1 MNKGNAWASLE
12 LGEICKLR
20 GGSAFK
26 PALQGR
32 KVGEFPFI
40 KVSDFNS
47 PGNEARI
54 NGAKNWVDVADR
66 STIQGQPFPAG
77 ATVFAKIGEALKHNR
92 KRVLTRPTYI
102 DNNLMGAVAKSEII
116 HPEFLFQLFRT
127 IDIAA
132 SDVGTAVPYVKAS
145 TLEKIPVAV
154 PPLEAQRQ
162 IASIL
167 GAYDALIEVNRRR
180 IEVLEEMTRGL
191 FEEWFVRFRFPGHEA
206 VPIVNTPDGPL
217 PEGWRNDTLGDVA
230 TINAAS
236 LRPANAPSEIGY
248 IDISSVS
255 PGRIDIINHMS
266 FAEAPGRARRIVTDG
281 SVLWS
286 NVRPNRRSFAVVLD
300 PTPEIVAS
308 TGFTVLDARETSFAY
323 LYHWVTTD
331 NFVGYLVGNA
341 QGAAYPAVTAA
352 TFERAAILLPPADL
366 VKRFT
371 DFAEPMLRLA
381 DRLRKTNG
389 SLAASRDLLLP
400 RLISGQ
406 LSIAQAERQLEETA

>member
-1 MNKGNAWASLE
+1 M
-12 LGEICKLR
+12 
-20 GGSAFK
+20 
-26 PALQGR
+26 
-32 KVGEFPFI
+32 
-40 KVSDFNS
+40 
-47 PGNEARI
+47 
-54 NGAKNWVDVADR
+54 
-66 STIQGQPFPAG
+66 
-77 ATVFAKIGEALKHNR
+77 
-92 KRVLTRPTYI
+92 
-102 DNNLMGAVAKSEII
+102 
-116 HPEFLFQLFRT
+116 
-127 IDIAA
+127 
-132 SDVGTAVPYVKAS
+132 
-145 TLEKIPVAV
+145 
-154 PPLEAQRQ
+154 PPLETQRR

-167 GAYDALIEVNRRR
+167 GAYDDLIEVNRRR
-180 IEVLEEMTRGL
+180 IAVLEEMARGL

-206 VPIVNTPDGPL
+206 VSIIDTPDGPL
-217 PEGWRNDTLGDVA
+217 PEGWRRDTLANVA
-230 TINAAS
+230 AINAAS

-255 PGRIDIINHMS
+255 PGRIDTINHMP
-266 FAEAPGRARRIVTDG
+266 FVEAPGRARRIVTDG
-281 SVLWS
+281 SILWS

-381 DRLRKTNG
+381 DSLRKTNG
-389 SLAASRDLLLP
+389 SLATSRDLLLP

-406 LSIAQAERQLEETA
+406 LSIAEAEHQLEEAA

>member
-1 MNKGNAWASLE
+1 MSGWRDCSLGDVLTLQRGFDLPNGSRRAGKVPVVSSAGITGVHDEAKVSAPGVVIGRYGTLGEVHYVQEDFWPLNTTLWVKDFKGNYPHFCAYMLE
-12 LGEICKLR
+12 TIGIAETS
-20 GGSAFK
+20 GSA
-26 PALQGR
+26 
-32 KVGEFPFI
+32 
-40 KVSDFNS
+40 
-47 PGNEARI
+47 
-54 NGAKNWVDVADR
+54 
-66 STIQGQPFPAG
+66 
-77 ATVFAKIGEALKHNR
+77 
-92 KRVLTRPTYI
+92 
-102 DNNLMGAVAKSEII
+102 
-116 HPEFLFQLFRT
+116 
-127 IDIAA
+127 
-132 SDVGTAVPYVKAS
+132 AVPGVNRNV
-145 TLEKIPVAV
+145 LHGLPVRL
-154 PPLEAQRQ
+154 PPLETQRRL
-162 IASIL
+162 ASIL
-167 GAYDALIEVNRRR
+167 GAYDDLIEVNRRR
-180 IEVLEEMTRGL
+180 IAVLEEMARGL

-206 VPIVNTPDGPL
+206 VPILDTPDGPL
-217 PEGWRNDTLGDVA
+217 PEGWRNDTLGNVA
-230 TINAAS
+230 AINAAS

-266 FAEAPGRARRIVTDG
+266 FAEAPGRARRIVKDG

-406 LSIAQAERQLEETA
+406 LSIAQAERQLEEAA

>member
-1 MNKGNAWASLE
+1 
-12 LGEICKLR
+12 LR
-20 GGSAFK
+20 VDPAQADPAYVFWMLQHHYETRDLLAFHTQHTGV
-26 PALQGR
+26 ARFQYTTFSNSF
-32 KVGEFPFI
+32 EF
-40 KVSDFNS
+40 D
-47 PGNEARI
+47 
-54 NGAKNWVDVADR
+54 
-66 STIQGQPFPAG
+66 
-77 ATVFAKIGEALKHNR
+77 L
-92 KRVLTRPTYI
+92 
-102 DNNLMGAVAKSEII
+102 
-116 HPEFLFQLFRT
+116 
-127 IDIAA
+127 
-132 SDVGTAVPYVKAS
+132 
-145 TLEKIPVAV
+145 
-154 PPLEAQRQ
+154 PPLETQRR

-167 GAYDALIEVNRRR
+167 GAYDDLIEVNQRR
-180 IEVLEEMTRGL
+180 IAVLEEMARGL

-206 VPIVNTPDGPL
+206 VPILDTQDGPL

-230 TINAAS
+230 AINAAS

-248 IDISSVS
+248 IDIASVS
-255 PGRIDIINHMS
+255 PGKIDAINHMP

-281 SVLWS
+281 SILWS

-300 PTPEIVAS
+300 PAPEIVAS

-352 TFERAAILLPPADL
+352 TFERAAILLPPAEL

-371 DFAEPMLRLA
+371 DFAEPMLRLG
-381 DRLRKTNG
+381 DSLRKANG

-406 LSIAQAERQLEETA
+406 LSVAEATRELEAA